1 MTQVQGAPCATR
13 MESVSKIYGRGASAV
28 TALREVSVTLPY
40 GSFTAVM
47 GPSGSGKSTFLHCAA
62 GLDQPTSGRV
72 VLGDKDLSEMNENQ
86 LTRLRRERVG
96 FVFQAFNLM
105 PSLTVAQNIT
115 LPLRLAGVR
124 ADKAWLSEVIGRVG
138 LTDRARHRP
147 AQLSGG
153 QQQRVAIA
161 RALVTRPD
169 VIFADEPTGALD
181 MRTAREILELLR
193 GTAAEVHQAV
203 VMVTHDPMAASYAD
217 TVLFLADGQ
226 IVDTSSVTSQD
237 RIAERMTRLEARR

>member
-1 MTQVQGAPCATR
+1 
-13 MESVSKIYGRGASAV
+13 MESVSKVYGWGASAV
-28 TALREVSVTLPY
+28 TALREVSVTIPY

-62 GLDQPTSGRV
+62 GLDSPSSGRV
-72 VLGDKDLSEMNENQ
+72 ILGGTDLSGMDENQ

-105 PSLTVAQNIT
+105 PSLTATQNIT
-115 LPLRLAGVR
+115 LPLRLAGNR
-124 ADKAWLSEVIGRVG
+124 ADKAWLSEVITRVG
-138 LTDRARHRP
+138 LADRATHRP

-181 MRTAREILELLR
+181 IRTAREILRLLR
-193 GTAAEVHQAV
+193 QTATEVHQAV

-217 TVLFLADGQ
+217 TVLFLADGE
-226 IVDTSSVTSQD
+226 IVDTASATSRD
-237 RIAERMTRLEARR
+237 RIAERMARLEASR